1 MIGVITY
8 QTGNAQSVLFAL
20 HHLGLDARLVAT
32 PDEASDVDRMI
43 LPGVGA
49 ADVTMRSLHERGW
62 VEHLERRVR
71 GEGLPFLGVCVG
83 LQVLFDHSTEGDV
96 DCLGWLPGDVVRFD
110 RTSAGPALRVP
121 HMGWNAVRP
130 TVAGSSHPFAR
141 ALPEAAH
148 FYFVNSF
155 HAVPAQESDVAG
167 VTEYGVEFA
176 SVVARGNVM
185 ATQFHVEKSGPVGL
199 ALLAAFA
206 QLQPHH
212 LEQVPAC

>member
-1 MIGVITY
+1 VIGVINY

-20 HHLGLDARLVAT
+20 HHLGLEARLVAT
-32 PDEASDVDRMI
+32 PEEAAGVDRFV

-49 ADVTMRSLHERGW
+49 ADVTMASLRERGW
-62 VEHLERRVR
+62 VEHLDRRVH
-71 GEGLPFLGVCVG
+71 GDAVPFLGVCVG
-83 LQVLFDHSTEGDV
+83 LQVLFEHSAEGDV
-96 DCLGWLPGDVVRFD
+96 RCLGWLPGEVVEFR
-110 RTSAGPALRVP
+110 GEGLRVP

-130 TVAGSSHPFAR
+130 RSQHPFAR
-141 ALPEAAH
+141 AMRPDANV
-148 FYFVNSF
+148 YFVNSF

-185 ATQFHVEKSGPVGL
+185 ATQFHIEKSGPVGL
-199 ALLAAFA
+199 RLLEAFA
-206 QLQPHH
+206 QLQPRE